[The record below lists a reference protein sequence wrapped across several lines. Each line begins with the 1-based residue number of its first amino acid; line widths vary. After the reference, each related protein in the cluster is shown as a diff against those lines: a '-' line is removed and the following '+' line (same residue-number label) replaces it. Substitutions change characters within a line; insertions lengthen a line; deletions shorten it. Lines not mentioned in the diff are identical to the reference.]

1 MTAKELEYLP
11 EYEKHILTREIYH
24 FYSDQPEEVIRPYER
39 GAVYDEAVRQI
50 RPQLE
55 EKKRVEQLAE
65 EMCAILANT
74 ADFDRKY
81 ASMQKTY
88 RDVCEFRDGVFS
100 LFTPIPAEKET
111 VPLSMLEP
119 IPSLEHIEEETEK
132 AEENTEDLAPDQEEL
147 YELQDRRAHV

>member
-1 MTAKELEYLP
+1 M
-11 EYEKHILTREIYH
+11 
-24 FYSDQPEEVIRPYER
+24 IRPYER

-65 EMCAILANT
+65 EMSAILANT

-119 IPSLEHIEEETEK
+119 IPSLEHIEEETDI
-132 AEENTEDLAPDQEEL
+132 TTTQ
-147 YELQDRRAHV
+147 